1 MTLISLF
8 DIISSVFISLGT
20 IMMPSDNIY
29 KFEGPMLGN
38 KVTCQIQGWLTT
50 FGFTGTTASNACL
63 AWYFVCIIAFKMSSR
78 TYATRIEPLMYVYVL
93 FLAAFIPSFYLSLDL
108 LNPHGGDSFCTIV
121 PYAVNCDDSEKYRWD
136 ECEWGDKDEEDF
148 YRYAR
153 LAVYDL
159 TLQFVLIVVGM
170 SIILW
175 TVFRNRKELK
185 ILIENESNT
194 HGNEALDNHDD
205 DETPLPQHR
214 IQLLRDLKY
223 SRVLIVQ
230 ALMYIAAYLLTWM
243 MNFLSF
249 QFSISIFASELI
261 NAILFPIQ
269 GFWNLL
275 IFLYDKS
282 YLIRQSDGSISFL
295 EAARQIISSPMD
307 IPTMLLS
314 DISFL
319 NVETKDHVSVE
330 GERVHGLEP
339 ILDYAMSEI
348 ASEFDGLSELR
359 DPQMSVADSSSSSSE
374 KVFSIS
380 GVLSIDEASRKNYV
394 KTHESER

>member
-1 MTLISLF
+1 
-8 DIISSVFISLGT
+8 
-20 IMMPSDNIY
+20 MMPSDNIY

-121 PYAVNCDDSEKYRWD
+121 PYPLSCDGSEIVPYPLSCDGSDSFLWH
-136 ECEWGDKDEEDF
+136 ECEWGDKDEDDF

-153 LAVYDL
+153 LAVYNL
-159 TLQFVLIVVGM
+159 FLQFVLIVVGM

-249 QFSISIFASELI
+249 QFSIFCFQLEAV

-319 NVETKDHVSVE
+319 NVETKDHVSAE

>member
-121 PYAVNCDDSEKYRWD
+121 PYPLSCDGSDSFLWH
-136 ECEWGDKDEEDF
+136 ECEWGDKDEDDF

-153 LAVYDL
+153 LAVYNL
-159 TLQFVLIVVGM
+159 FLQFVLIVVGM
-170 SIILW
+170 SIILLN
-175 TVFRNRKELK
+175 VFRNRKDIK
-185 ILIENESNT
+185 QLIMDENKLE
-194 HGNEALDNHDD
+194 GNDSFSERIEGDSQLDNK
-205 DETPLPQHR
+205 

-230 ALMYIAAYLLTWM
+230 ALMYVAAYMLTWSIY
-243 MNFLSF
+243 FFSF
-249 QFSISIFASELI
+249 QYSIFCFQLEAV

-295 EAARQIISSPMD
+295 EAARQIILSPMD

-314 DISFL
+314 DITFL
-319 NVETKDHVSVE
+319 NVDTKDHVSVE

-359 DPQMSVADSSSSSSE
+359 DPKMSVASSSSSSSE